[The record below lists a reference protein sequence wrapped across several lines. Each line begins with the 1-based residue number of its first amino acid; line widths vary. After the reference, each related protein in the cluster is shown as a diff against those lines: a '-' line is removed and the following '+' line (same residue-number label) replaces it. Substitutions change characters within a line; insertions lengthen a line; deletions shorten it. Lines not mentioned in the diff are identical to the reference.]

1 MFKHAEDMEPA
12 RRPARHWRGAGATL
26 PGAVKV
32 STVAATAVVVLALL
46 APESGAQRGAGPFA
60 DMAGTWSGS
69 GSITLS
75 SGASER
81 IRCRSAYAL
90 VEGGSTL
97 QQDLR
102 CASDSYRF
110 DLRSDISHRQDG
122 TLHGRWVETSRNVS
136 GSLSGRL
143 SGDQIQA
150 RVEGPGFSASLT
162 MSTRGER
169 QSVSIQSA
177 GTEVTG
183 LSITLTRGAR

>member
-1 MFKHAEDMEPA
+1 MK
-12 RRPARHWRGAGATL
+12 RSRQRARHSGGARAIIGRGVQAR
-26 PGAVKV
+26 V
-32 STVAATAVVVLALL
+32 VAALLMALPL
-46 APESGAQRGAGPFA
+46 SASDGHAQRGRDAGPFA
-60 DMAGTWSGS
+60 DLVGTWSGS
-69 GSITLS
+69 GTVTLS

-81 IRCRSAYAL
+81 IRCRSVYVA
-90 VEGGSTL
+90 VDGGSTL

-110 DLRSDISHRQDG
+110 DLRSDISRRQDG
-122 TLHGRWVETSRNVS
+122 SLQGRWIETSRNVT
-136 GSLSGRL
+136 GDISGRL

-150 RVEGPGFSASLT
+150 RVNGPGFSASLT